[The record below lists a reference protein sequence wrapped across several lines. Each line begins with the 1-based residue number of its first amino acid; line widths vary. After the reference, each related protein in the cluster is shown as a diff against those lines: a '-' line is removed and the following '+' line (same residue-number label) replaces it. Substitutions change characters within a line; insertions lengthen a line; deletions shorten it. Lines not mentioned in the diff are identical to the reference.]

1 MSAGVALA
9 TKRPAAPTA
18 RTPMANAG
26 ALLVLPGCLAITACL
41 LIPLGY
47 ILCLG
52 FNASQPGMVHLT
64 NKVTVAN
71 YLRFLAA
78 PFYWRVLG
86 KTIYLAC
93 ATTILCAGFGMAL
106 ALSIWRA
113 RPSRRGMLLIVVLS
127 PLLVSIVTRT
137 YGWMVM
143 LGDNGVINSILLKL
157 RLISGPLA
165 LMFNDGAVIVG
176 LLHVFLPLMV
186 IPILTALDRIDPA
199 VPEAAST
206 LGAGPFTTAYEVI
219 VPLAAPGLIAGIT
232 IVFSL
237 AMSSYITPALMG
249 GPNSGVMTTLVYQQF
264 VVTFDWQ
271 FGSVVVAI
279 LLAGSMTIVGLM
291 LFEFARRTRGWMRRP

>member
-1 MSAGVALA
+1 MSESAALA
-9 TKRPAAPTA
+9 AKPEA
-18 RTPMANAG
+18 RRRILGSHAF
-26 ALLVLPGCLAITACL
+26 LVLPACLVIAACL

-47 ILCLG
+47 VLCLG

-64 NKVTVAN
+64 DKVTLAN
-71 YLRFLAA
+71 YVRFIAA

-86 KTIYLAC
+86 KTIYIAG
-93 ATTILCAGFGMAL
+93 ATTILCAGFGMVL

-113 RPSRRGMLLIVVLS
+113 KRSRRGMLLIIVLS

-137 YGWMVM
+137 YGWMIM
-143 LGDNGVINSILLKL
+143 LGDNGVINSILWSLGL
-157 RLISGPLA
+157 TSGPLP

-199 VPEAAST
+199 VPEAAGT
-206 LGAGPFTTAYEVI
+206 LGAGRFTIAHKVI
-219 VPLAAPGLIAGIT
+219 LPLAAPGLMAGIT

-237 AMSSYITPALMG
+237 AMSSYVTPALMG
-249 GPNSGVMTTLVYQQF
+249 GPNSGVITTLVYQQF

-279 LLAGSMTIVGLM
+279 LLAASMTIVGLI
-291 LFEFARRTRGWMRRP
+291 LFEFSRRTHAWMRRA